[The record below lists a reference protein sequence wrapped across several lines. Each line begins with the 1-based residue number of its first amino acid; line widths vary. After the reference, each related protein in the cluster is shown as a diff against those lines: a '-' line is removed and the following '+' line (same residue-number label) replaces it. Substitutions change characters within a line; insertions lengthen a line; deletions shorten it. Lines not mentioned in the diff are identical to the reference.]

1 MNQVHRAPIRRA
13 AVDDVA
19 ELVRLRHAMFRD
31 MAKSG
36 AATRPDAVE
45 DTSWHAT
52 AAEMLRLHLTD
63 DSLVA
68 CVIDD
73 PHGRHGAGP
82 RLIGCAVAQ
91 LSNRLPGPGFP
102 TGLSGSLSTVY
113 VEPAHRV
120 RGCGRVLTQ
129 AVLDWLQAAE
139 AEVVD
144 LHATPHSEELYR
156 SLGFAEPA
164 SLAMRRL
171 LYPSHQRP

>member
-1 MNQVHRAPIRRA
+1 MNQVLRDPVRRA
-13 AVDDVA
+13 SVGDVA

-31 MAKSG
+31 MAESG
-36 AATRPDAVE
+36 AATRPDVVE
-45 DTSWHAT
+45 DASWHA
-52 AAEMLRLHLTD
+52 AAVEAFRRHLTD
-63 DSLVA
+63 GSLVA
-68 CVIDD
+68 CVIDN
-73 PHGRHGAGP
+73 PHGRDGAGP

-113 VEPAHRV
+113 VEPSHRA
-120 RGCGRVLTQ
+120 RGYGRVLTQ
-129 AVLDWLQAAE
+129 AVLDWLHAAE

-144 LHATPHSEELYR
+144 LHATPHSEALYR

-171 LYPSHQRP
+171 LNPSQQRP